1 MLQGLGGHP
10 ARWAGHSRTAPPLLL
25 GAPRVDRNPR
35 AAPPPHTV
43 PKGNQRLCPLGE
55 LIPPALCSRTVLRGC
70 RRQRLQPEP
79 WEHRTPQ
86 RCRPGRAR
94 PPRTPPVPGSAQLRW
109 DAGLEAALRPPVPAP
124 LDGGNARRQTLR
136 NPGPCPTAPRGACL
150 HRVSPVQAAAGA
162 SLTAAPGE
170 GKGSG
175 GARPRSWKRRV
186 PALPARRSPWRLGG
200 AALGGGNGGA
210 SRSAPLRSPSFRGR
224 PRPFHFR
231 RCLGVNFRVSAAPP
245 CPPAAVQPIR
255 ARLAGHRQVWSAARI
270 RGGRDGR
277 KEPLPAAGRGGQCE
291 ALPTSARGWGKLR
304 PEEAR
309 PIR

>member
-1 MLQGLGGHP
+1 MRPPGLHP
-10 ARWAGHSRTAPPLLL
+10 LHAQHQRENEGFVPWASSSRQHGTA
-25 GAPRVDRNPR
+25 G
-35 AAPPPHTV
+35 
-43 PKGNQRLCPLGE
+43 
-55 LIPPALCSRTVLRGC
+55 LRGC

-79 WEHRTPQ
+79 WEHRTGQ
-86 RCRPGRAR
+86 RCRSGRAR
-94 PPRTPPVPGSAQLRW
+94 PPRTQSVPGSAQLRR
-109 DAGLEAALRPPVPAP
+109 DAELEAALCPPVPAP
-124 LDGGNARRQTLR
+124 LDGGTARRQILR
-136 NPGPCPTAPRGACL
+136 NPWPYPTAPRGPCPYRL
-150 HRVSPVQAAAGA
+150 PPVQAAAGA

-175 GARPRSWKRRV
+175 GARPRGWKRRI

-231 RCLGVNFRVSAAPP
+231 RCLGVNIRVSAAPP
-245 CPPAAVQPIR
+245 RPPAAVQPIR
-255 ARLAGHRQVWSAARI
+255 ARLAGHRQVWSAARV
-270 RGGRDGR
+270 RGGREGR
-277 KEPLPAAGRGGQCE
+277 EEPFRAAGRGEQRQ

-309 PIR
+309 PIRCRGRGLRERSRAPVSRFCPNA

>member
-1 MLQGLGGHP
+1 MGRAQQDCSALTAGCAQSGQEPQGCTPSAYSTKGKPKALSLGRAHP
-10 ARWAGHSRTAPPLLL
+10 ASTAQPDCATRLQKAKTPTRTL
-25 GAPRVDRNPR
+25 GAPHTAAVPPR
-35 AAPPPHTV
+35 TGSAAPHTSGSWFRTAAV
-43 PKGNQRLCPLGE
+43 GRGARGSA
-55 LIPPALCSRTVLRGC
+55 PPACSGSVR
-70 RRQRLQPEP
+70 RRQREAPDPTEP
-79 WEHRTPQ
+79 
-86 RCRPGRAR
+86 RALPHR
-94 PPRTPPVPGSAQLRW
+94 PPRGLPPPCIPGAGRSRGLPHRRPGGGKRKRW
-109 DAGLEAALRPPVPAP
+109 GAAAELEATGPGAARATLTMA
-124 LDGGNARRQTLR
+124 ARRGCAGRWQRRRL
-136 NPGPCPTAPRGACL
+136 
-150 HRVSPVQAAAGA
+150 PV
-162 SLTAAPGE
+162 
-170 GKGSG
+170 
-175 GARPRSWKRRV
+175 
-186 PALPARRSPWRLGG
+186 
-200 AALGGGNGGA
+200 
-210 SRSAPLRSPSFRGR
+210 RSAPLRSPSFRGR